1 MKINAWLGV
10 FVFCGIT
17 ALAVTTDLPSFID
30 LASLLMVI
38 GGASGF
44 VLCSNGTLFSDSRL
58 EAASE
63 GAVISGWLGSLYGAV
78 MISANVSDFDA
89 LGPAISVALLTV
101 TYGYFFKAVI
111 RLVLLSRQTD

>member
-1 MKINAWLGV
+1 MKLNAWLGV

-17 ALAVTTDLPSFID
+17 VLAVTADLPSFID
-30 LASLLMVI
+30 LASLLMMI

-44 VLCSNGTLFSDSRL
+44 ILCSTGTLFSDTRL

-63 GAVISGWLGSLYGAV
+63 GAVISGWLGSLYGAA
-78 MISANVSDFDA
+78 MISANVSNFDA

-101 TYGYFFKAVI
+101 TSGYFFKAVI

>member
-63 GAVISGWLGSLYGAV
+63 GAVISGWLGSLYGLSHRKR
-78 MISANVSDFDA
+78 MLSDVSF
-89 LGPAISVALLTV
+89 G
-101 TYGYFFKAVI
+101 
-111 RLVLLSRQTD
+111 LVVNDVLRVDSQRK

>member
-1 MKINAWLGV
+1 MKTNAWLGV
-10 FVFCGIT
+10 PVFCGIT
-17 ALAVTTDLPSFID
+17 ALAVSTDLPSFID

-44 VLCSNGTLFSDSRL
+44 VLCSTGTLFSDARL
-58 EAASE
+58 EATSE

-78 MISANVSDFDA
+78 MISANVSDLDA

-111 RLVLLSRQTD
+111 RLVLLSRNAG